1 MSVDLDRLKAAFDQ
15 AVEAALP
22 NVDYHALYTC
32 QVVSQNGD
40 GTLDLKPQ
48 RTDWPTQKNI
58 PIRCGVPNLK
68 IKVQAN
74 AQVLLGWENGDPSIP
89 FAGLWLVGA
98 SGDLISFELTA
109 AMLMNLTAPMVNLGA
124 NAESNAV
131 PLDAVVRAGNVQM
144 STAGPYPIVGAA
156 VVGSTSV
163 TASS

>member
-1 MSVDLDRLKAAFDQ
+1 MSTDLDRLKAAFDQ
-15 AVEAALP
+15 SVEAALP
-22 NVDYHALYTC
+22 NVDYFALYTC
-32 QVVSQNGD
+32 QVVSQNAD

-68 IKVQAN
+68 VKVQAN
-74 AQVLLGWENGDPSIP
+74 SQVLLGWENGDPSVP

-98 SGDLISFELTA
+98 NGDLISFELTA

-124 NAESNAV
+124 TAANNV
-131 PLDAVVRAGNVQM
+131 LPTDAIVRAGDVQM

-156 VVGSTSV
+156 LVGSTSA